1 MKEQVG
7 ELAGGGNGNCG
18 AQLCGTAGGGGSD
31 EQIKLLLDTSEM
43 DKTGPHVITSHDL
56 LAR

>member
-18 AQLCGTAGGGGSD
+18 AQLCGAAGGGGS

-43 DKTGPHVITSHDL
+43 GKTGPHVITSHDL
-56 LAR
+56 LTR